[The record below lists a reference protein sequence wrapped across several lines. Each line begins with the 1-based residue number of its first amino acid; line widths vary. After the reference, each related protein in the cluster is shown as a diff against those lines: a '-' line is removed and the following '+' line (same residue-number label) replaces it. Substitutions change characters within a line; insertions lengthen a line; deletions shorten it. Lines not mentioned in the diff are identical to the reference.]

1 MQTFVK
7 LKRDW
12 LLRQLPSFTDKK
24 LQFRLNSQHK
34 FFFPTTQGKVVET
47 NQMYPAPQLLQP
59 VYLQDLGFSKYFRK
73 QVFANPKEKHDVCS
87 HKVGFT

>member
-1 MQTFVK
+1 
-7 LKRDW
+7 
-12 LLRQLPSFTDKK
+12 
-24 LQFRLNSQHK
+24 
-34 FFFPTTQGKVVET
+34 
-47 NQMYPAPQLLQP
+47 MYPAPQLLQP